1 VADRREFIAG
11 VAGCVLAAP
20 FAAVAQP
27 SARLPRIGILAN
39 FEGPPWD
46 AFRGGLRELGYV
58 EGRTLLIDWRWADG
72 RVDRYPALASE
83 LVQAKVDLIVTS
95 GTPAALAAKQATGTI
110 PIVMTI
116 AAYPERMGLAESL
129 SHPGSN
135 VTGLSH
141 AAPEVAGKRLQLLK
155 QLAPKTVRI
164 AVLGNAASTIDVL
177 AVRDTQAAAAALG
190 LELQRIDA
198 RTPDEHAAAFA
209 AVTASRADAMH
220 VLGNPANFKNA
231 QAIADFALRS
241 RLPSSYEERA
251 FALVGGLISYA
262 ASYPDLYFRAAT
274 YVDKILKGAK
284 PGELPIQHPTKFEL
298 VINLKTATALG
309 LSIPPPL
316 LLQADEV
323 IQ

>member
-1 VADRREFIAG
+1 VADRREFIG
-11 VAGCVLAAP
+11 SVAGCVLAAP
-20 FAAVAQP
+20 FAAIAQP

-39 FEGPPWD
+39 YEGPPWD
-46 AFRGGLRELGYV
+46 GFRSGLRELGYV
-58 EGRTLLIDWRWADG
+58 EGRTLLIEWRWADG
-72 RVDRYPALASE
+72 RADRYPALASE

-95 GTPAALAAKQATGTI
+95 GTPAALAAKQATASI

-116 AAYPERMGLAESL
+116 SAFPEKVGLVESL
-129 SHPGSN
+129 AHPGGN
-135 VTGLSH
+135 ITGLSH
-141 AAPEVAGKRLQLLK
+141 ASPEVSGKRLQLLK

-164 AVLGNAASTIDVL
+164 VVLGDAASTIDVL
-177 AVRDTQAAAAALG
+177 AFRESQAAAVALG
-190 LELQRIDA
+190 IELQRVDA
-198 RTPDEHAAAFA
+198 RMPDDHAAAFA
-209 AVTASRADAMH
+209 AVTASRADAMY
-220 VLGNPANFKNA
+220 VIGNPANFKNR

-251 FALVGGLISYA
+251 FALAGGLLSYA

-284 PGELPIQHPTKFEL
+284 PGELPIQHPTKLEL
-298 VINLKTATALG
+298 VINQKTAAALG
-309 LSIPPPL
+309 LTIPPPL

>member
-1 VADRREFIAG
+1 MADRREFIG
-11 VAGCVLAAP
+11 SVAGCVLAAP
-20 FAAVAQP
+20 FAAIAQP
-27 SARLPRIGILAN
+27 SARPPRIGILAN
-39 FEGPPWD
+39 YEGPPWD
-46 AFRGGLRELGYV
+46 GFRRGLRELGYV
-58 EGRTLLIDWRWADG
+58 EGRTLLTEWRWAEG
-72 RVDRYPALASE
+72 RADRYPALASE

-95 GTPAALAAKQATGTI
+95 GTPAALAAKQATASV

-116 AAYPERMGLAESL
+116 SAFPEKVGLVESL
-129 SHPGSN
+129 AHPGGN
-135 VTGLSH
+135 ITGLSH
-141 AAPEVAGKRLQLLK
+141 ASPEVSGKRLQLLK

-177 AVRDTQAAAAALG
+177 AFRETQAAAAALG
-190 LELQRIDA
+190 LELQKVDA
-198 RTPDEHAAAFA
+198 RTPDDHAAAFA
-209 AVTASRADAMH
+209 TVTASRVDAMH
-220 VLGNPANFKNA
+220 VVGNPANFKNR

-241 RLPSSYEERA
+241 RLPSCYEERD

-309 LSIPPPL
+309 LTIPPPL

-323 IQ
+323 IR